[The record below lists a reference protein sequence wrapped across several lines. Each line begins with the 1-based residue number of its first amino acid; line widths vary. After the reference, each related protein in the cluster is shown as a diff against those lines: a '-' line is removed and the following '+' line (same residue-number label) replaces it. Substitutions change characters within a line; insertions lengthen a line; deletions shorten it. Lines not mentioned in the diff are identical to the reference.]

1 MRLSGLADLK
11 RVYGTRLAEL
21 DLMVVR
27 AHVGCRLPHAPSSTW
42 YSYEDPFLLFKL
54 AWGVRTMVEYDVSG
68 ISDLLE
74 ALPKIYGRTKAG
86 KPKTVWFR
94 GHASHAWHL
103 EPSLSRQGKL
113 EDELKLMKHF
123 KQNAFQFLSAPPQSE
138 SEWIFLMQHYA
149 IPTRLLDWTEN
160 PLVALYFACQDFPAR
175 RKPAAAVWCLYPQ
188 ELNKISGVVLTPQD
202 DIPAFGEEDELE
214 DYLPS
219 RVRIGNAQKTPLAI
233 IAARRF
239 DRVYAQKGVFTIQ
252 HREVHR
258 LEELQDAAGEQPH
271 LVKLKIPRN
280 AVKRLTKEIAL
291 LGVNK
296 LMIFP
301 QLDNAAAHVMETL
314 G

>member
-1 MRLSGLADLK
+1 MASRTFAVAPGQVRRRAEVDETLQAECVPVSVRSTTERIRMDLFDAA
-11 RVYGTRLAEL
+11 LC
-21 DLMVVR
+21 D
-27 AHVGCRLPHAPSSTW
+27 
-42 YSYEDPFLLFKL
+42 
-54 AWGVRTMVEYDVSG
+54 
-68 ISDLLE
+68 SD
-74 ALPKIYGRTKAG
+74 A
-86 KPKTVWFR
+86 
-94 GHASHAWHL
+94 
-103 EPSLSRQGKL
+103 
-113 EDELKLMKHF
+113 
-123 KQNAFQFLSAPPQSE
+123 
-138 SEWIFLMQHYA
+138 
-149 IPTRLLDWTEN
+149 PTRLDGESLSSAVLCLPGFSGEEETRSRS
-160 PLVALYFACQDFPAR
+160 LVLVPAR
-175 RKPAAAVWCLYPQ
+175 V
-188 ELNKISGVVLTPQD
+188 NKISGVVLTPQD

-271 LVKLKIPRN
+271 LVKLKIPRD